1 MRLQHE
7 AAGRAALTAKRQAQ
21 YCFSILSIDDK
32 PRIGLESL
40 YRITMCQIK
49 EIDMNRFANHA
60 FAALAAFALTLGS
73 IGAIVTVPAAQAA
86 TPTPDAFAAT
96 ELA

>member
-1 MRLQHE
+1 
-7 AAGRAALTAKRQAQ
+7 
-21 YCFSILSIDDK
+21 
-32 PRIGLESL
+32 
-40 YRITMCQIK
+40 
-49 EIDMNRFANHA
+49 MNRFANHTL
-60 FAALAAFALTLGS
+60 AALAAFVLTLGP

>member
-1 MRLQHE
+1 
-7 AAGRAALTAKRQAQ
+7 
-21 YCFSILSIDDK
+21 
-32 PRIGLESL
+32 
-40 YRITMCQIK
+40 
-49 EIDMNRFANHA
+49 MNRFANHA